1 MLANHNAVERTFG
14 HAFEHRF
21 PSAIKPGPKPHKHLI
36 HRVANWFKTKSSTT
50 THGRRKGI
58 VGSAIRNCRSAGR
71 LPPHFPSYGTP
82 SVTTNV
88 PARNHMLSR
97 NRTMSASTNVKGI
110 ETLSY
115 QRRPVSDPFVF

>member
-1 MLANHNAVERTFG
+1 MLANHKAFARTFG

-21 PSAIKPGPKPHKHLI
+21 PSAVKPGRKPNKHLI

-58 VGSAIRNCRSAGR
+58 VGSAIRSCRSAGR
-71 LPPHFPSYGTP
+71 LPPQFPSYGAP
-82 SVTTNV
+82 SVTTGNI

-97 NRTMSASTNVKGI
+97 NRKMSASTNVKGI

-115 QRRPVSDPFVF
+115 QRPVSDPFVS